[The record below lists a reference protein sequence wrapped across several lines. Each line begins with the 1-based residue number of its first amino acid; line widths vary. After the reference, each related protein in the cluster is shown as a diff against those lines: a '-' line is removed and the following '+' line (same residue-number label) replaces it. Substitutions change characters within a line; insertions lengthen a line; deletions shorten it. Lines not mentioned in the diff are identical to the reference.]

1 MVVMRM
7 LGNKKSQQE
16 KEKTTTIGQVE
27 RSKHATP
34 TREGED
40 NYYRPGRTKQTCSPD
55 GQRCLDKGPNTD
67 GQRRMAVEQRRFGRM
82 ATEQRRW

>member
-27 RSKHATP
+27 RSKHAAPTDKDAWTKVQTP
-34 TREGED
+34 TDSGGWRSNNGDLAEWQPNNGD
-40 NYYRPGRTKQTCSPD
+40 GDDDRRTKPTA
-55 GQRCLDKGPNTD
+55 G
-67 GQRRMAVEQRRFGRM
+67 
-82 ATEQRRW
+82 